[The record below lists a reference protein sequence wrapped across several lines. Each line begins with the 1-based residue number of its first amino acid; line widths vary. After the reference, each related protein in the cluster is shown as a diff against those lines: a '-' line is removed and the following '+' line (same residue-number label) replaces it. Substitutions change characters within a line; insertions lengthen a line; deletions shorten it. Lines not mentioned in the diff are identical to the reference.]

1 MSRPSSSKCVTNE
14 WRSVCGPALRDAR
27 VPDGVLDG
35 ALQDGFVQM
44 MSAPLAG
51 EPLHVHAGRRE
62 DPVPHPLSPRIR
74 VFPSE
79 RRRKLD
85 PPGSALHV
93 TAILLPHGLQMT
105 SEIRLDHGGEHPHPV
120 LLAPAAPPHELVRR
134 EDELLA
140 PPAARPPPAPPP
152 PRPPCR

>member
-1 MSRPSSSKCVTNE
+1 
-14 WRSVCGPALRDAR
+14 
-27 VPDGVLDG
+27 
-35 ALQDGFVQM
+35 M

-105 SEIRLDHGGEHPHPV
+105 SEIRLDHGGGQRHSVPV
-120 LLAPAAPPHELVRR
+120 APSAPPDRPAWRR
-134 EDELLA
+134 SDRPG
-140 PPAARPPPAPPP
+140 PPAAAT
-152 PRPPCR
+152 